1 MHRDG
6 AWGAG
11 SRAKAETGGF
21 LFACKTNEGEGRSVQ
36 HQRRSRQRPFNDARS
51 KISVADAVLRFIPG
65 SVARRLCPAR
75 QTNEAGAMSNDNKIA
90 GTYQV
95 SPAAGYTGDVAPA
108 TAWKILSERKDAV
121 LIDVRTRAEWNYVGL
136 PDLDSIAKKPA
147 LLEWQVFPSM
157 QPNPEFVAALSG
169 AIANK
174 DAALLFLC
182 RSGARS
188 AAAAKA
194 MTAAGYSTC
203 LNVADGFEGPLD
215 AQAKRGSAGG
225 WKAAGLPWRQT

>member
-1 MHRDG
+1 M
-6 AWGAG
+6 
-11 SRAKAETGGF
+11 
-21 LFACKTNEGEGRSVQ
+21 
-36 HQRRSRQRPFNDARS
+36 S
-51 KISVADAVLRFIPG
+51 KDNII
-65 SVARRLCPAR
+65 
-75 QTNEAGAMSNDNKIA
+75 AGA
-90 GTYQV
+90 YEV
-95 SPAAGYTGDVAPA
+95 SPAAGYAGDVAPT
-108 TAWKILSERKDAV
+108 TAWKILSEHKDAV

-136 PDLDSIAKKPA
+136 PDLDGLAKKPA

-169 AIANK
+169 ALTDK
-174 DAALLFLC
+174 AAPLLFLC

-203 LNVADGFEGPLD
+203 FNVADGFEGPLD
-215 AQAKRGSAGG
+215 AQAKRGAAGG

>member
-1 MHRDG
+1 MSSYTSISPD
-6 AWGAG
+6 
-11 SRAKAETGGF
+11 K
-21 LFACKTNEGEGRSVQ
+21 L
-36 HQRRSRQRPFNDARS
+36 ARL
-51 KISVADAVLRFIPG
+51 I
-65 SVARRLCPAR
+65 
-75 QTNEAGAMSNDNKIA
+75 
-90 GTYQV
+90 GTANT
-95 SPAAGYTGDVAPA
+95 P
-108 TAWKILSERKDAV
+108 V

-136 PDLDSIAKKPA
+136 PDLEKLAKKPA

-157 QPNPEFVAALSG
+157 QPNPEFVAALSS
-169 AIANK
+169 ALPDK
-174 DAALLFLC
+174 ETPLLFLC

-215 AQAKRGSAGG
+215 GSAKRGTAGG